1 MTACSALLT
10 RSAARQQQKAELA
23 TPNASLDGRSSRC
36 SNSASQSGT
45 TSDEEEM
52 AEALDPWV
60 CPLTRQLPVDPVT
73 AEDGHVYERSAIS
86 SFIRRATASS
96 GGGADLI
103 SPVSGKRMGPRLTTA
118 FEARDTI
125 EAMVR
130 RNELG
135 IEEAKHWL
143 SRQRE
148 DAQAAEA
155 ARIIQSVT
163 GAVATGRLGPWIA
176 EAPPVEAVLLERL
189 AHFGQLRT
197 KGVYA

>member
-1 MTACSALLT
+1 MALPPLT
-10 RSAARQQQKAELA
+10 H
-23 TPNASLDGRSSRC
+23 P
-36 SNSASQSGT
+36 
-45 TSDEEEM
+45 
-52 AEALDPWV
+52 V
-60 CPLTRQLPVDPVT
+60 CPLPPP
-73 AEDGHVYERSAIS
+73 A
-86 SFIRRATASS
+86 
-96 GGGADLI
+96 GGFDLI

-189 AHFGQLRT
+189 AHLGQLRT